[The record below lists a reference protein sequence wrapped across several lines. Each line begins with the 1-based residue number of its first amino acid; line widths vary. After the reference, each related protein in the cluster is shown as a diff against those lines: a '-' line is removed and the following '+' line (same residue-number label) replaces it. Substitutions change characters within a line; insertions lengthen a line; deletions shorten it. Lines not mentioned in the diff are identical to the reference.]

1 MKRNIIAVFILAAAF
16 LVGWWLGKRSARPK
30 IVQTVKIDTVFYE
43 RPQPF
48 STSDIAVAVNVPMF
62 IFVENK
68 PNTDT
73 ITNQVAN
80 QVTNQV
86 ANQDSDS
93 ISMQAIVRT
102 LEYRDSTYY
111 ARVVGPAIG
120 PLEPRLDYIETY
132 NRTVVNTVTKRSR
145 FAVTAGIGIA
155 YTPQGLQPTI
165 GIQAGIVLWQ
175 R

>member
-68 PNTDT
+68 PNPDT

-80 QVTNQV
+80 QVT
-86 ANQDSDS
+86 NQDSDS

-132 NRTVVNTVTKRSR
+132 NRTVVNTVTKQSR
-145 FAVTAGIGIA
+145 FAITAGIGAA